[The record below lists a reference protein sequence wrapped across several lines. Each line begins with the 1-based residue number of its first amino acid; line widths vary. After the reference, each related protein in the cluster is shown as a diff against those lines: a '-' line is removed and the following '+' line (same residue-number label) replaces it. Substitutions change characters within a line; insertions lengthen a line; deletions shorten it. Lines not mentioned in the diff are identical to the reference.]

1 MSSYILYL
9 YCSFPN
15 TTHLWLKYTSHY
27 DHVHYSNQYI
37 SKWKSILLLSFFS
50 QDNIT
55 NPKGNQDLPNFIQ
68 HTWVLVTHEKVMV
81 WRLEGTGRQWI
92 TAIWQ
97 WSHLCFLCWFKNPLC
112 SIFDQLDST
121 VCSLVKVWRSKTK
134 TFVISYFTH
143 AIMIWG

>member
-1 MSSYILYL
+1 MIKIHKL
-9 YCSFPN
+9 
-15 TTHLWLKYTSHY
+15 LWSCALFKPIHFKVKINFITKF
-27 DHVHYSNQYI
+27 I
-37 SKWKSILLLSFFS
+37 S

-55 NPKGNQDLPNFIQ
+55 NPRGNQDHPNFIQ

-97 WSHLCFLCWFKNPLC
+97 WRHLCFLCRFKNPLC

-121 VCSLVKVWRSKTK
+121 VCSFVKVWRSKTK